1 MYIMVFLKTN
11 DYVTALCCV
20 HKMLYNKSRE
30 TKDQKLYGITTILLT
45 YIKNAC
51 DEVGI
56 DTRTLAPTDKFDL
69 APIYEYVRV
78 NQIHLY
84 DLTTI
89 TDSDIDP
96 LNNLHIERFILSHIN
111 YIFTRSE

>member
-1 MYIMVFLKTN
+1 MVFPKTSN
-11 DYVTALCCV
+11 YVMALCCV

-30 TKDQKLYGITTILLT
+30 TRDQNLYGITVVLLS
-45 YIKNAC
+45 YIKKAC
-51 DEVGI
+51 DELGI

-78 NQIHLY
+78 NQLHLY
-84 DLTTI
+84 DLTAI

-96 LNNLHIERFILSHIN
+96 LNESHVERFILSHIN
-111 YIFTRSE
+111 YIFTRSTQH

>member
-1 MYIMVFLKTN
+1 M
-11 DYVTALCCV
+11 ALCCV

-30 TKDQKLYGITTILLT
+30 TRDQNLYGITVVLLS
-45 YIKNAC
+45 YIKKAC
-51 DEVGI
+51 DELGI

-78 NQIHLY
+78 NQLHLY
-84 DLTTI
+84 DLTAI

-96 LNNLHIERFILSHIN
+96 LNESHVERFILSHIN
-111 YIFTRSE
+111 YIFTRSTQH